1 MPLRLLSA
9 SLLLPLFTSLFG
21 VNLRFAAPTCAR
33 LIANAFSTLS
43 DSKKR
48 QLYDKYGD
56 QVATAVAAE
65 QSTMP
70 TAHSF
75 GRSVSI
81 SCPRE
86 MRGPDRGQSSR
97 PKTYSKCSVRAVPP
111 NRSVRSVPQR
121 LSASPPFVTLTCRS
135 PLNVT
140 LTGRPYEPRRPKQP
154 IEDNVLLQIQ
164 QLAPLCE
171 RRYCTP
177 TCVRAHLW
185 SGRSFR
191 RCAKAV
197 AMPLRITTFEY
208 PHSALR
214 PISALRSNS

>member
-21 VNLRFAAPTCAR
+21 VNLRLAAPTCAR

-70 TAHSF
+70 TEHSF
-75 GRSVSI
+75 GRSVSMM
-81 SCPRE
+81 CHRE

-97 PKTYSKCSVRAVPP
+97 PKTYSKCSVRAAKPKRP
-111 NRSVRSVPQR
+111 IS
-121 LSASPPFVTLTCRS
+121 SAATLRISAFVTLTRRS
-135 PLNVT
+135 PINVT

-197 AMPLRITTFEY
+197 AIPLRITTFEY